1 MLSLSQSPRRRGSED
16 DDSPPARGLRISLVA
31 ALLFTILAAPIAVHA
46 AKGDPE
52 KVEPAKPL
60 AEFELT
66 DHRGLNFG
74 KDQFTGKWSLVL
86 LGFTQCPDICPF
98 TLQNL
103 TQVVEQLTLRVRPD
117 RLPQVVFV
125 GVDPDRDKPVLGDY
139 VKAFSP
145 NFVGATG
152 DWAEITRVV
161 ESLEGYVRLDKKTP
175 DAKDYQV
182 FHSAFVAVID
192 PEGRLAARL
201 SPPMEPNA
209 TALFLATLMREYAK
223 AIN

>member
-1 MLSLSQSPRRRGSED
+1 MLIVYVSAYARR
-16 DDSPPARGLRISLVA
+16 LRISLIA
-31 ALLFTILAAPIAVHA
+31 ALLFTTLATPIAAYA

-66 DHRGLNFG
+66 DHNGLKFG

-103 TQVVEQLTLRVRPD
+103 TQVVEQLTLRARPD

-125 GVDPDRDKPVLGDY
+125 GVDPDRDKPVLGEY

-145 NFVGATG
+145 GFVGVSG
-152 DWAEITRVV
+152 EWAEITRVV
-161 ESLEGYVRLDKKTP
+161 ESLEGYVRLDKKAP
-175 DAKDYQV
+175 DATDYQV
-182 FHSAFVAVID
+182 FHSAYVTVID

-209 TALFLATLMREYAK
+209 TALFLAMLMREYAK